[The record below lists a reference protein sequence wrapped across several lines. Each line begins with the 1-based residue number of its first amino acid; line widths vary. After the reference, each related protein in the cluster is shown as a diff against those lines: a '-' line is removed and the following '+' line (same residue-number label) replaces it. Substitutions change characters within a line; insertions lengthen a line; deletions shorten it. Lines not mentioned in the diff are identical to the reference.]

1 MWCWVHTDM
10 SASRLSILFII
21 IIIGTDVSAPGKS
34 FPFIIIIIITPMN
47 FLFIISILMF
57 ASSTNFLFYSIHIT
71 DISASGMNFLF
82 MGVSRV
88 MGRMPRA
95 QLLEG
100 RPDPGLPRLGESCR
114 IVLVSWC

>member
-1 MWCWVHTDM
+1 M
-10 SASRLSILFII
+10 SASNRTFLL
-21 IIIGTDVSAPGKS
+21 T
-34 FPFIIIIIITPMN
+34 IIIIITDMPLSSIN
-47 FLFIISILMF
+47 FLFNI
-57 ASSTNFLFYSIHIT
+57 TVNIT

-88 MGRMPRA
+88 TGRRPRA